1 MIDLHC
7 HILPN
12 FDDGAADIEESLNM
26 AMDAIDSG
34 TTGIVAT
41 SHFMGEASALPTLMQ
56 MDRRF
61 SELKEAFQKA
71 KLDLDLYPGA

>member
-12 FDDGAADIEESLNM
+12 FDDGAADIEESLSM

-41 SHFMGEASALPTLMQ
+41 SHFMGEAP
-56 MDRRF
+56 
-61 SELKEAFQKA
+61 E
-71 KLDLDLYPGA
+71 GV